1 LQSKQEIEQIL
12 SSIGARPD
20 KKLGQN
26 FLIDKNLIK
35 FLLDK
40 AAITKQDIVIEIGP
54 GTGAMTDALCELSG
68 ALVAVEYDK
77 LLSRHIKARFEQ
89 YGHVTVIQGDA
100 LHNKNRMNDQL
111 IDTVGQ
117 LRGSFSGSVMVV
129 ANLPYNIAASAMT
142 NLIVDRPRVDAMYV
156 TIQKEVAERMVAP
169 AGNKNYG
176 PLSVIMQATGEVV
189 MMKKLPHSVFWP
201 APNVESAMVSYVR
214 SDEKCAEVKS
224 FALLR
229 EAVSLLMEHRRKT
242 IKACTKF
249 ASERFKTL
257 DWASVFAEAGLT
269 GDVRG
274 ETVSPEQ
281 YIIIANKMYDCLLGQ
296 AENLP

>member
-12 SSIGARPD
+12 SAIGARPD

-54 GTGAMTDALCELSG
+54 GTGTMTDALCELSG

-77 LLSRHIKARFEQ
+77 LLSQHIKARFEQ

-100 LHNKNRMNDQL
+100 LYNKNRMNEQL
-111 IDTVGQ
+111 IDAVAE
-117 LRGSFSGSVMVV
+117 LKSSFSGSVMLV

-142 NLIVDRPRVDAMYV
+142 NLIVDRPRVDSMYV
-156 TIQKEVAERMVAP
+156 TIQKEVAERMAAP
-169 AGNKNYG
+169 AGDKNYG
-176 PLSVIMQATGEVV
+176 PLSVIMQVTGKVTIL
-189 MMKKLPHSVFWP
+189 KKLPHSVFWP

-214 SDEKCAEVKS
+214 SDEKCAEIRS

-229 EAVSLLMEHRRKT
+229 EAVSLLMGHRRKT
-242 IKACTKF
+242 INACTKF
-249 ASERFKTL
+249 ASDQFKAL
-257 DWASVFAEAGLT
+257 DWPNVFAEAGLT

-274 ETVSPEQ
+274 ETVGPEQ
-281 YIIIANKMYDCLLGQ
+281 YKIIANKMYDYLSR
-296 AENLP
+296 